1 MPGQHIWHIWHIKV
15 RRTGQAEPEIAE
27 PQLDRSR
34 APVQGEVID
43 VSVKPK
49 SVRAKIVAFNTS
61 TSGSTATYSIQ
72 AVEEYEG
79 SLPGHREDD
88 EDDF

>member
-1 MPGQHIWHIWHIKV
+1 MPGQHIWHIKV

-27 PQLDRSR
+27 PQLDRR
-34 APVQGEVID
+34 HAPVQGEVID
-43 VSVKPK
+43 VSVKRK

-72 AVEEYEG
+72 AVEEHEG
-79 SLPGHREDD
+79 GLPGHREDD
-88 EDDF
+88 EDDFSK